1 MSSTSS
7 LADSFKTLK
16 RRLWDE
22 PTLAQWLR
30 DTWRMRRFVREAP
43 SAPAGDD
50 APRAAAIITPW
61 FGSPVPWFSMAVGLL
76 LAGRGHRVT
85 FVLDDQLFGADSR
98 IWRLQLTCLRAVLAV
113 VGRRHPVLRLSEF
126 RVSGEI
132 DADTRAAI
140 DRLAYLNAVWA
151 RKGETGIDPGTERRS
166 AEQLVESQRAIT
178 ALLDRHPQD
187 LLFVPGGICA
197 TSGLWLRTGRAR
209 GIRVS
214 TYDSGGYGVL
224 LLAAD
229 GIACQ
234 LHDIPRAY
242 AVLRDETQV
251 AEERRLVIGYA
262 EEEIGKRRAGTDKF
276 SSQVKGASGK
286 RPEYEGGVLIALNSP
301 WDSAALGLHAVFET
315 TQDWIVQTV
324 RHVLEHS
331 QAPVLVRQH
340 PVERLPIARS
350 VDDTRALLRQ
360 HFGDHPRLHFI
371 GAEDPV
377 NSYDLME
384 QVAAVVVYT
393 STVGVEAVAH
403 GKLVITESTSYYAD
417 LGFVLKATTAPA
429 YFAFL
434 DDAVAGTR
442 SVTPAMREDAL
453 CCYYITQCCN
463 WMQTSFTVPDF
474 PAWSR
479 RSFVELTRDATVDT
493 VMTSV
498 ASDTPVSLLNH
509 HRRWATLGR
518 RAAGVAP
525 HV

>member
-1 MSSTSS
+1 MSSTSFLPKS
-7 LADSFKTLK
+7 LQTLQ
-16 RRLWDE
+16 RRLWGE
-22 PTLAQWLR
+22 PTLVRWLR
-30 DTWRMRRFVREAP
+30 DTWRMRRFVRQ
-43 SAPAGDD
+43 APAAVAGAE
-50 APRAAAIITPW
+50 APRAAVIITPW

-85 FVLDDQLFGADSR
+85 FVLDDQLFGVDSR
-98 IWRLQLTCLRAVLAV
+98 IWRLQLSCLRAVLAV
-113 VGRRHPVLRLSEF
+113 VGRRHPVLRLSDF
-126 RVSGEI
+126 HAAGEI
-132 DADTRAAI
+132 DVGTRAAI

-151 RKGETGIDPGTERRS
+151 RKGETGIDTEAMRHS
-166 AEQLVESQRAIT
+166 AGQLVDAQRAIT

-187 LLFVPGGICA
+187 LLFLPGGICA
-197 TSGLWLRTGRAR
+197 TSGLWLRTGRSR
-209 GIRVS
+209 DIRVS

-234 LHDIPRAY
+234 LQDIPRAY
-242 AVLRDETQV
+242 AALRDETQA
-251 AEERRLVIGYA
+251 AEERRLVISFA

-301 WDSAALGLHAVFET
+301 WDSAALGLHVAFDT

-324 RHVLEHS
+324 RHLLAHS
-331 QAPVLVRQH
+331 EAPVLVRQH

-371 GAEDPV
+371 AAEDPV

-384 QVAAVVVYT
+384 QVVAVVVYT
-393 STVGVEAVAH
+393 STVGVEAAAR
-403 GKLVITESTSYYAD
+403 GKLVITESKSYYAD
-417 LGFVLKATTAPA
+417 LGFVVKADTAQA
-429 YFAFL
+429 YFGLL
-434 DDAVAGTR
+434 DDAVAGRRT
-442 SVTPAMREDAL
+442 VTQVMREDAL

-463 WMQTSFTVPDF
+463 WIQTSFTVPDF
-474 PAWSR
+474 SAWSR
-479 RSFVELTRDATVDT
+479 RSFAELAQDVTVDT
-493 VMTSV
+493 IITAVV
-498 ASDTPVSLLNH
+498 ANTPVSLLNH
-509 HRRWATLGR
+509 YRRWATLGR
-518 RAAGVAP
+518 AVASGAV

>member
-1 MSSTSS
+1 MFF
-7 LADSFKTLK
+7 LLK
-16 RRLWDE
+16 SIIYLKGCLRYETILV
-22 PTLAQWLR
+22 QWLR
-30 DTWRMRRFVREAP
+30 DTLRMRRFVRQAVS
-43 SAPAGDD
+43 SALSGTE

-61 FGSPVPWFSMAVGLL
+61 FGSPVPWFSMVVGLL
-76 LAGRGHRVT
+76 LVRRGHRVT
-85 FVLDDQLFGADSR
+85 FVLDDQHFGGDTF
-98 IWRLQLTCLRAVLAV
+98 IWRLQLICLRAVLVLIA
-113 VGRRHPVLRLSEF
+113 RRHLVLRLSNF
-126 RVSGEI
+126 RTGDEI
-132 DADTRAAI
+132 DAETFAAI

-151 RKGETGIDPGTERRS
+151 RKGETGIDTDTMRRS
-166 AEQLVESQRAIT
+166 VVQLVNAQRAISS
-178 ALLDRHPQD
+178 LLDQHSQD

-197 TSGLWLRTGRAR
+197 TSGLWLRNGRAR

-214 TYDSGGYGVL
+214 TFDSGGYGVL

-242 AVLRDETQV
+242 SALRQATVAADERQ
-251 AEERRLVIGYA
+251 LVISYA
-262 EEEIGKRRAGTDKF
+262 QEEISKRRAGIDKF

-286 RPEYEGGVLIALNSP
+286 RPEYEGCLLIALNSP

-315 TQDWIVQTV
+315 TQEWIVQTV
-324 RHVLEHS
+324 RYALAHS
-331 QAPVLVRQH
+331 EAPVLVRQH

-384 QVAAVVVYT
+384 QVAVMVVYT

-417 LGFVLKATTAPA
+417 LGFVLKATTAKA
-429 YFAFL
+429 YFSLL
-434 DDAVAGTR
+434 DDALAGR
-442 SVTPAMREDAL
+442 RAVTPAMREDAL

-479 RSFVELTRDATVDT
+479 RSFTDLTSDVTVDT
-493 VMTSV
+493 VITSV
-498 ASDTPVSLLNH
+498 ASGTPVSLLNH
-509 HRRWATLGR
+509 RRRWASLGLQTLEGT
-518 RAAGVAP
+518 P
-525 HV
+525 HA

>member
-1 MSSTSS
+1 MSSTSFLPES
-7 LADSFKTLK
+7 LKILK

-30 DTWRMRRFVREAP
+30 DTWRMRRFVRQAP
-43 SAPAGDD
+43 SAPAGTE

-76 LAGRGHRVT
+76 LASRGHRVT

-98 IWRLQLTCLRAVLAV
+98 IWRLQLSCLRAVLAV
-113 VGRRHPVLRLSEF
+113 VGRRHPVLRLSDF
-126 RVSGEI
+126 RAAGEI
-132 DADTRAAI
+132 DAGTQAAI

-151 RKGETGIDPGTERRS
+151 RKGETGIDTEAMRRS
-166 AEQLVESQRAIT
+166 AAQLVDSQRAIT

-197 TSGLWLRTGRAR
+197 TSGLWLRTGRSR

-242 AVLRDETQV
+242 AALRDETQA
-251 AEERRLVIGYA
+251 AEERRLVIGFA

-276 SSQVKGASGK
+276 SSQVKGVSGK

-331 QAPVLVRQH
+331 EAPVLVRQH

-417 LGFVLKATTAPA
+417 LGFVLKATTAQA
-429 YFAFL
+429 YFGFL
-434 DDAVAGTR
+434 DDAVAGR
-442 SVTPAMREDAL
+442 RAVTPAMREDAL

-479 RSFVELTRDATVDT
+479 RPFAELARDATVDT

-498 ASDTPVSLLNH
+498 ISDTPVSLLNH
-509 HRRWATLGR
+509 HRRWASLGR
-518 RAAGVAP
+518 RTAEAAP

>member
-1 MSSTSS
+1 MSSTSFLPES
-7 LADSFKTLK
+7 LKTLK

-30 DTWRMRRFVREAP
+30 DTWRMRRFVRQAP
-43 SAPAGDD
+43 SAPAGVE
-50 APRAAAIITPW
+50 APRAATIITPW
-61 FGSPVPWFSMAVGLL
+61 FGSSVPWFSMAVGLL
-76 LAGRGHRVT
+76 LVVRGYRVT

-98 IWRLQLTCLRAVLAV
+98 IWRLQLSCLRAVLVV
-113 VGRRHPVLRLSEF
+113 VGRRHPVLRLSDF
-126 RVSGEI
+126 RTAGEI
-132 DADTRAAI
+132 DAGTQAAI

-151 RKGETGIDPGTERRS
+151 RRGETGIDTEAMRRS
-166 AEQLVESQRAIT
+166 AGQLVDSQRAIT

-197 TSGLWLRTGRAR
+197 TSGLWLRTGRSR

-242 AVLRDETQV
+242 TSLRDETQ
-251 AEERRLVIGYA
+251 AADERRLVIGFA

-276 SSQVKGASGK
+276 SSQVKDVSGK

-331 QAPVLVRQH
+331 EAPVLVRQH

-350 VDDTRALLRQ
+350 VDDTRGLLRQ

-377 NSYDLME
+377 NSYALME

-417 LGFVLKATTAPA
+417 LGFVLKATTAQA
-429 YFAFL
+429 YFGFL
-434 DDAVAGTR
+434 DDAVAGRRT
-442 SVTPAMREDAL
+442 VTPAMREDAL

-479 RSFVELTRDATVDT
+479 RPFAELAADTTVSM

-498 ASDTPVSLLNH
+498 AEDIPVSLLNH
-509 HRRWATLGR
+509 QRRWVELGLSAR
-518 RAAGVAP
+518 KVVA